1 MTKKDYEMVAECF
14 KVAVEDSNPDNSIG
28 GFQRIDAL
36 CVAAEKFC
44 EKAKE
49 KNTRFKKEL
58 FMKACGLDF

>member
-1 MTKKDYEMVAECF
+1 MTRKDYEMIAECF
-14 KVAVEDSNPDNSIG
+14 KAAVGTLTPDSMG

-49 KNTRFKKEL
+49 DNPRFNEKL